1 MSTVEPDQEPGDE
14 VLPVALTWAEYIGR
28 WANDVGGWMQLADAL
43 IHRAGDSVEI
53 ALDPQTVERGLR
65 RLATRGHKPGGQ
77 YGRWMLRF
85 FGFAS
90 PIEELVKWMGQY
102 HTRFADLPSGFRLE
116 HLNLWNRP
124 PVAESRLAGWIHL
137 GVAYAQLGKGDLAA
151 CHAALVHAERLASK
165 AGPAAEIEASLLR
178 GRLESDAG
186 QRDAAH
192 ARYLALDTRLAT
204 ARLPTADDR
213 VYRARLAEQRAFHIT
228 LSITN
233 ERPDIAAARALYAS
247 IDEEPYLPFVSFRKA
262 TGLAYCAWKLG
273 ELDEA
278 VRLAHLAI
286 EHAGDGGLV
295 RMRVMALNMLTRVL
309 TGDAAN
315 AVHQRARRMATLLED
330 EDLLNRVAWS
340 APPEPPEGQ

>member
-1 MSTVEPDQEPGDE
+1 VLDE
-14 VLPVALTWAEYIGR
+14 DADDAALPVALTWGEYIGR
-28 WANDVGGWMQLADAL
+28 WATDVGGWMQLADAL
-43 IHRAGDSVEI
+43 IHRAGESVEI

-124 PVAESRLAGWIHL
+124 PVSESRLACWIHL
-137 GVAYAQLGKGDLAA
+137 GVAYAQLGKADVSA
-151 CHAALVHAERLASK
+151 CDSALVHAERLASR
-165 AGPAAEIEASLLR
+165 AGPAAEIETALLR
-178 GRLESDAG
+178 ARVQTDAG
-186 QRDAAH
+186 DREAAS
-192 ARYLALDTRLAT
+192 AGYVAIE
-204 ARLPTADDR
+204 ARLTTAGLPLADER
-213 VYRARLAEQRAFHIT
+213 VFRARLAEQRAFHIT

-233 ERPDIAAARALYAS
+233 DVPDVEAARALYAS
-247 IDEEPYLPFVSFRKA
+247 IEDEPYLPYVSFRKA

-273 ELDEA
+273 DRDEA
-278 VRLAHLAI
+278 VRLAQEAI

-309 TGDAAN
+309 TGDAAT
-315 AVHQRARRMATLLED
+315 AVHNRARRMATLLED

-340 APPEPPEGQ
+340 APPDLSQPG